1 MLPANDPQAVRQ
13 QYATDHSWRIR
24 FDTHEKY
31 SVPRHDFA
39 AWALRTMK
47 WRGDEHI
54 LDVGCGTGRYFEL
67 LSAKHPNIHYSGV
80 DFSAGMLHKHAASG
94 HLQQA
99 DAQQLPFKAGSFD
112 VIMANHMLFHV
123 ADIDTAITEFR
134 RVLKPGGVLMATTNS
149 LHTMPEFQ
157 VLFRRAI
164 VLLGTPGSVPITP
177 PAPPS
182 DLFALE
188 NGGRQLARHF
198 YAVVRYDLPS
208 TFVFPSVE
216 PVIAYL
222 ESTRNL
228 REPQLPDGV
237 RWDDLI
243 LIMRQQIGHLLNH
256 FGELVVN
263 KLAGVLV
270 ASDAGGFIQEYVQQR
285 SSAPSSVPTAGS

>member
-13 QYATDHSWRIR
+13 QYATDQAWRIR
-24 FDTHEKY
+24 YETHEKY

-39 AWALRTMK
+39 SWALRTIK
-47 WRGDEHI
+47 WRGDEQV
-54 LDVGCGTGRYFEL
+54 LDVGCGTGRYYEL
-67 LSAKHPNIHYSGV
+67 LAAKYPQLRYTGIDFSPGMLQKHPATGRLI
-80 DFSAGMLHKHAASG
+80 
-94 HLQQA
+94 QA
-99 DAQQLPFKAGSFD
+99 DAQLLPYGDNTFD
-112 VIMANHMLFHV
+112 VVMANHMLFHV
-123 ADIDTAITEFR
+123 PDIDIAIAEFR
-134 RVLKPGGVLMATTNS
+134 RVMKPNGVLMATTNS

-164 VLLGTPGSVPITP
+164 VLLGAPGAVPITP

-208 TFVFPSVE
+208 TFVFPNID

-228 REPQLPDGV
+228 REPQLPEGV
-237 RWDDLI
+237 RWDDVI

-270 ASDAGGFIQEYVQQR
+270 ASDAGGFIQEYVQHR
-285 SSAPSSVPTAGS
+285 SNTPNKVTAGGG

>member
-1 MLPANDPQAVRQ
+1 MLPANDPEVVRQ
-13 QYATDHSWRIR
+13 QYTNDAAWRVR

-31 SVPRHDFA
+31 SVPRIDFA
-39 AWALRTMK
+39 DWALRAIK
-47 WRGDEHI
+47 WRGNEQV
-54 LDVGCGTGRYFEL
+54 LDVGCGTGRYYDTL
-67 LSAKHPNIHYSGV
+67 KRQHAGIGYHGL
-80 DFSAGMLHKHAASG
+80 DFSGGMLGKHAAAG
-94 HLQQA
+94 RLVQA
-99 DAQQLPFKAGSFD
+99 DALRLPFEDGSFD
-112 VIMANHMLFHV
+112 VLMANHMLFHV
-123 ADIDTAITEFR
+123 RDIDAALTEFR
-134 RVLKPGGVLMATTNS
+134 RVLKPAGILMATTNS

-164 VLLGTPGSVPITP
+164 VLLGAPGAVPVTP

-208 TFVFPSVE
+208 TFVFPEIE

-228 REPQLPDGV
+228 REPQLPEGV
-237 RWDDLI
+237 RWDDVI

-270 ASDAGGFIQEYVQQR
+270 ASDSGGFIQEYVQQR
-285 SSAPSSVPTAGS
+285 EKADLRASGD